1 MHETLQIDH
10 EALLQEAE
18 TWPENKNVNWSQLA
32 RNYGLHSPNGGEIIK
47 EFLEQIGIP
56 AAPINQKPTRA
67 KRRCIK
73 KVRGDG
79 LLFPMFSLVQH
90 GKQKLLEL
98 IQKEEVNIGEEA
110 VPSSKY
116 SLWTQTTRSK
126 RKQCMTVQDKVLSL
140 TSERSYFKSTE
151 HLGIVRDSSD
161 TYFNNLS
168 TEDRDNLM
176 VKLGVHTTSST
187 EDRKEWLKQICRTR
201 HIKMWHDHSTIAAH
215 GYLQVLV
222 SVIYDP
228 AFFYTTEEMT
238 SLKGVRID
246 VPAILDE
253 AEVHILGRSSSSLKD
268 QLTLILLKLDVS
280 L

>member
-1 MHETLQIDH
+1 
-10 EALLQEAE
+10 
-18 TWPENKNVNWSQLA
+18 
-32 RNYGLHSPNGGEIIK
+32 
-47 EFLEQIGIP
+47 
-56 AAPINQKPTRA
+56 
-67 KRRCIK
+67 
-73 KVRGDG
+73 
-79 LLFPMFSLVQH
+79 
-90 GKQKLLEL
+90 
-98 IQKEEVNIGEEA
+98 
-110 VPSSKY
+110 
-116 SLWTQTTRSK
+116 
-126 RKQCMTVQDKVLSL
+126 MTVQDKVLSL

-168 TEDRDNLM
+168 TEDRENLM

-238 SLKGVRID
+238 SFKGVRID

-268 QLTLILLKLDVS
+268 QLTFVET
-280 L
+280 